1 MVFWLHINLKKQVF
15 DGINRTNVKPL
26 IYRTAQG
33 SISNIIN
40 YSVAKFVPSSIIAV
54 FNQISPIA
62 TVVLAYFIL
71 KEVIKVF
78 DGGIMVCNLI
88 AILITIL
95 GSGGNADHDLPEP
108 NISMYIIYIVL
119 LINPFL
125 SSGGTIAM
133 RKMKKFSEYTV
144 SWYLNWSIGLTSLV
158 VLAAIQYDYMFTAIT
173 YFDWKSWVMISCAG
187 VCNVI

>member
-1 MVFWLHINLKKQVF
+1 M
-15 DGINRTNVKPL
+15 
-26 IYRTAQG
+26 
-33 SISNIIN
+33 
-40 YSVAKFVPSSIIAV
+40 
-54 FNQISPIA
+54 
-62 TVVLAYFIL
+62 
-71 KEVIKVF
+71 IKVF
-78 DGGIMVCNLI
+78 DGAIMVCNLI

-95 GSGGNADHDLPEP
+95 GAGGKGDHDLPEP
-108 NISMYIIYIVL
+108 NIPMYIIYIVL

-144 SWYLNWSIGLTSLV
+144 SWYLNWSIGLTSLA
-158 VLAAIQYDYMFTAIT
+158 VLAATQYDYMFTAIT